1 MDSVSAECLQIIYD
15 TYHSWLKN
23 PEPGLF
29 CNLALR
35 RMFKGFAQLKRPAR
49 NRIERRMTAP
59 PLSNQNLPGR
69 I

>member
-35 RMFKGFAQLKRPAR
+35 RMFKGLAQLKRP
-49 NRIERRMTAP
+49 RRRAATRAD
-59 PLSNQNLPGR
+59 
-69 I
+69 